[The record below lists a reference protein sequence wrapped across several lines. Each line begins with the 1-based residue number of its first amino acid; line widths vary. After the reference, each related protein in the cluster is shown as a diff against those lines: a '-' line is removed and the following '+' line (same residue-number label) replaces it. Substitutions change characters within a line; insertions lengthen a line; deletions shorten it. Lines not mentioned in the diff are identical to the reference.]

1 MSTFSTRARHASC
14 RVHTLAVAGSR
25 LQYLIGRFSVLMMPG
40 AEFEYNIALLEDMSG
55 LLRLVDMLM
64 LEMHVL

>member
-1 MSTFSTRARHASC
+1 MWG
-14 RVHTLAVAGSR
+14 VGAGGS
-25 LQYLIGRFSVLMMPG
+25 GRFSVLKMPG
-40 AEFEYNIALLEDMSG
+40 VELEYNIALLEDMSG